1 MNTNIASQTRRPVLL
16 TRCSAPAAL
25 DDAPARRFQRRV
37 NVLGSGF
44 GFVHPVLLLKK
55 KFFET

>member
-1 MNTNIASQTRRPVLL
+1 VAFDAPRRDWILTQDFAAIA
-16 TRCSAPAAL
+16 
-25 DDAPARRFQRRV
+25 DAPARLLQRGI

-55 KFFET
+55 KFFENK